1 MSDTHQPSSDT
12 ERQEAELRHQT
23 ANDEQIARNAERAGS
38 GRPNSAPERPV
49 AGQPPTQAPVAEHPI
64 LSVNDM
70 AAVDRAKEQ
79 RDRLGQPTPESVAA
93 KYAGPQSQQPTVVD
107 GGGRVVSVPA
117 AEDAE
122 KKRLAAEPSNL
133 TPDEKAEYEAHGSA
147 PKPVK
152 DVVRTPE
159 ETMRA
164 NLEAPGH
171 KIGDAID
178 GNIARS
184 FRADCGLF
192 QCGIDAL
199 GRVWRVEDGEN
210 GMRLVLAGWLN
221 T

>member
-1 MSDTHQPSSDT
+1 MSDINHPTGTPTPAELQ
-12 ERQEAELRHQT
+12 RIEAERV
-23 ANDEQIARNAERAGS
+23 AREAQQKAEREA
-38 GRPNSAPERPV
+38 REAETKRQMAQRQQPNPE
-49 AGQPPTQAPVAEHPI
+49 T
-64 LSVNDM
+64 
-70 AAVDRAKEQ
+70 
-79 RDRLGQPTPESVAA
+79 VAA

-107 GGGRVVSVPA
+107 GGGRVVSAPA

-133 TPDEKAEYEAHGSA
+133 TPNEKAEYESHRPA